1 MQNLQHLV
9 WLVVMPVYF
18 VSYKLSLLVLV
29 VGYEFCENL
38 VFGLLAGSGAGVACS
53 MVACP
58 TELVK
63 CRLQAQSA
71 LASAVEAPVLAGV
84 GAAGGSAAV
93 KGAVQYSGPMDVAR
107 QVIRSEGGVLGLF
120 KGLTP
125 TLMREVPGNAAMF
138 GAYEAVKQYLA
149 GGML

>member
-1 MQNLQHLV
+1 
-9 WLVVMPVYF
+9 
-18 VSYKLSLLVLV
+18 
-29 VGYEFCENL
+29 
-38 VFGLLAGSGAGVACS
+38 VACS

-71 LASAVEAPVLAGV
+71 LATTVEAPILAGV
-84 GAAGGSAAV
+84 GAAGGTSAV
-93 KGAVQYSGPMDVAR
+93 KAAVQYSGPFDVAR
-107 QVIRSEGGVLGLF
+107 HVLKSEGGVVGLY

-138 GAYEAVKQYLA
+138 GAYEATKQYLA
-149 GGML
+149 GGKIPSSFLT

>member
-1 MQNLQHLV
+1 
-9 WLVVMPVYF
+9 
-18 VSYKLSLLVLV
+18 
-29 VGYEFCENL
+29 
-38 VFGLLAGSGAGVACS
+38 

-71 LASAVEAPVLAGV
+71 LATTVEAPILAGV
-84 GAAGGSAAV
+84 GAAGGTSAV
-93 KGAVQYSGPMDVAR
+93 KAAVQYSGPFDVAR
-107 QVIRSEGGVLGLF
+107 HVLKSEGGLVGLY

-138 GAYEAVKQYLA
+138 GAYEATKQYLA
-149 GGML
+149 GGKTPSSFLTRLHA

>member
-1 MQNLQHLV
+1 
-9 WLVVMPVYF
+9 
-18 VSYKLSLLVLV
+18 
-29 VGYEFCENL
+29 
-38 VFGLLAGSGAGVACS
+38 

-71 LASAVEAPVLAGV
+71 LATTVEAPVLAGV
-84 GAAGGSAAV
+84 AGVTGASVGTTAV
-93 KGAVQYSGPMDVAR
+93 KAVQYSGPFDVAKH
-107 QVIRSEGGVLGLF
+107 VLKSEGGVFGLY

-138 GAYEAVKQYLA
+138 GTYEATKQYLA
-149 GGML
+149 GGIISTLNPSNYITSFSNHTDSELDKILIDCFN

>member
-1 MQNLQHLV
+1 V
-9 WLVVMPVYF
+9 
-18 VSYKLSLLVLV
+18 KT
-29 VGYEFCENL
+29 GT
-38 VFGLLAGSGAGVACS
+38 GAGAGVACS

-71 LASAVEAPVLAGV
+71 LATTVEAPVLAGV
-84 GAAGGSAAV
+84 GAAGGGAAAV
-93 KGAVQYSGPMDVAR
+93 KGAVQYSGPFDVAR
-107 QVIRSEGGVLGLF
+107 HVLRSEGGVLGLY

-138 GAYEAVKQYLA
+138 GAYEATKQYLA
-149 GGML
+149 GGILLLSITLEFRLGVHSLCLDVVT